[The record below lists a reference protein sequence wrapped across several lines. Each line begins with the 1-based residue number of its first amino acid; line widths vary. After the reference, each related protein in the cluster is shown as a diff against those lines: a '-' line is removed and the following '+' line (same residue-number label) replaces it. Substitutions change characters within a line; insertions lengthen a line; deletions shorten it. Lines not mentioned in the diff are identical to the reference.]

1 MLPPLFRSPPDD
13 RRSQCQRRLLSSVL
27 VSAVIALVASFVLR
41 RVLSKVGAYRFVWHP
56 ALFDT
61 ALFVIL
67 WAAVITIPLPLDL

>member
-1 MLPPLFRSPPDD
+1 MTGELNIDGVF
-13 RRSQCQRRLLSSVL
+13 LSSVL
-27 VSAVIALVASFVLR
+27 VSAVLALAASFVLR

-67 WAAVITIPLPLDL
+67 WAAIVAVPSPLKF

>member
-1 MLPPLFRSPPDD
+1 MTGELNIDGVF
-13 RRSQCQRRLLSSVL
+13 LSSVL
-27 VSAVIALVASFVLR
+27 VSAVIALIASFVLR

-67 WAAVITIPLPLDL
+67 WAAVVTVPSPLKF

>member
-1 MLPPLFRSPPDD
+1 MTGEVNVSGVFM
-13 RRSQCQRRLLSSVL
+13 SSVL

>member
-1 MLPPLFRSPPDD
+1 MIGEVNISGVF
-13 RRSQCQRRLLSSVL
+13 LSSVL
-27 VSAVIALVASFVLR
+27 VSAVIALTASFLLR

-67 WAAVITIPLPLDL
+67 WAAVIAVPLPLDL

>member
-1 MLPPLFRSPPDD
+1 MTGELDIDGVF
-13 RRSQCQRRLLSSVL
+13 LSSVL
-27 VSAVIALVASFVLR
+27 VSALIALVASFVLR

-67 WAAVITIPLPLDL
+67 WAAVVTAPSPLKF